1 MRTLKKYLF
10 LFFSLILIGASA
22 QEIQLK
28 KGDFLYGLGAGVN
41 YSNLFRNNEVN
52 NRGLPRPFI
61 GLSSTYI
68 FSKKLGL
75 NGDFLFSPKASQL
88 DNGYV
93 YNQQGFD
100 IQLALRYSIDDIH
113 FNFGLSNSF
122 GFNRSLRK
130 KSGSANEEGIEIE
143 DLGIPSFYLNP
154 SFGMEFKL
162 MDNWTMKANYIAPI
176 IDEDIANL
184 QIGLTYRINKKYPRK
199 ESDRRKK
206 RRIAENQIR
215 ELRDGAL
222 LVRLKTSKPKIEA
235 LRKLGYF
242 QEAQEVEKEQRIENL
257 MLMKSFNNY
266 YDFSEVK
273 FFYSEDS
280 RKIRERNY
288 AGVFLNDSLK
298 KDRSIQLYNSQN
310 IFIAELANLEKD
322 TTKYFSHYEL
332 VSTGDFAQVQVPRYY
347 GGSDISFYAIVI
359 KDENFYQLSKPFPY
373 YSRALFKGM
382 KENEG
387 HGIFYLPLRFF
398 FHSTPKETF
407 QNLNEK
413 LHRFYQ
419 KTVY

>member
-10 LFFSLILIGASA
+10 LIFSFILIDTSA

-41 YSNLFRNNEVN
+41 YTNLFRNYEVN
-52 NRGLPRPFI
+52 NRGLPRPFV
-61 GLSSTYI
+61 GLSSTY
-68 FSKKLGL
+68 FLSKSIGL

-93 YNQQGFD
+93 YNQQGLDF
-100 IQLALRYSIDDIH
+100 QLAFRYSIDDIY
-113 FNFGLSNSF
+113 FNLGLSSSF
-122 GFNRSLRK
+122 GFNKSFRK
-130 KSGSANEEGIEIE
+130 RSGSANEQQIEIG
-143 DLGIPSFYLNP
+143 DLSVPSFYTNP
-154 SFGMEFKL
+154 SFGIEFKL
-162 MDNWTMKANYIAPI
+162 MDNWTTKANYIAPI
-176 IDEDIANL
+176 IEEDISNL
-184 QIGLTYRINKKYPRK
+184 QIGITYRINKKNPRK
-199 ESDRRKK
+199 ESDRRKN

-242 QEAQEVEKEQRIENL
+242 QEAQEVEKEQRVENL
-257 MLMKSFNNY
+257 LLMKAFNTY

-280 RKIRERNY
+280 KKIREKNY
-288 AGVFLNDSLK
+288 DGLFLNDSLK
-298 KDRSIQLYNSQN
+298 KDKSIQLYNSQN

-322 TTKYFSHYEL
+322 TTKYFSHYEF

-347 GGSDISFYAIVI
+347 GGSDITFYAIVI
-359 KDENFYQLSKPFPY
+359 KDENFYQLRKPFPY

-382 KENEG
+382 KENKG

-398 FHSTPKETF
+398 FQSTPKETF